1 VVPDGDTEEV
11 AGLVGGV
18 EHDAESAAVSR
29 ELRGATLLVD
39 AIDVEA
45 GEVERDLADVLGPDR
60 EDDLGLAPYLVAR
73 VGDGQA
79 DAVLLRV
86 ERLLARV
93 VVARLRVREEAEEQR
108 QRPEEFEIRDFNFE
122 IPNFNLRASVSLLKV
137 PYCCFAGSA
146 GGVGSSTP

>member
-1 VVPDGDTEEV
+1 MARAVGPVVGEDGAVAELVPLEVEAVRGRAVVPDGDAEEV
-11 AGLVGGV
+11 AGFVGGV
-18 EHDAESAAVSR
+18 ERDAESAAVSR
-29 ELRGATLLVD
+29 ELRGAALLVD
-39 AIDVEA
+39 ALDVEA

-60 EDDLGLAPYLVAR
+60 EDDFGLATDFVAR

-108 QRPEEFEIRDFNFE
+108 QRPEEIEI
-122 IPNFNLRASVSLLKV
+122 
-137 PYCCFAGSA
+137 
-146 GGVGSSTP
+146 

>member
-1 VVPDGDTEEV
+1 MAGAVGPVVGEDGAVAELVPLEVEAVRRRAVVPDGDTEEV

-18 EHDAESAAVSR
+18 EHDAEPAAVSR
-29 ELRGATLLVD
+29 EPRGAALLVD
-39 AIDVEA
+39 AFDVEA

-86 ERLLARV
+86 ERPLARV
-93 VVARLRVREEAEEQR
+93 VVARRRVREEAEEQR
-108 QRPEEFEIRDFNFE
+108 QRPEEFE
-122 IPNFNLRASVSLLKV
+122 S
-137 PYCCFAGSA
+137 
-146 GGVGSSTP
+146 